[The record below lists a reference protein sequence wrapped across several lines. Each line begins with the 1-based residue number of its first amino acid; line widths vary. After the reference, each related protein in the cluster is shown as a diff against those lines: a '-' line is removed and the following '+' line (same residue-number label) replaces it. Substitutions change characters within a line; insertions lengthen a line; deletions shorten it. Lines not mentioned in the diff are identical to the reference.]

1 MEKIYI
7 GILGYN
13 SNTEGLLSILKDN
26 ENVIKN
32 KTGYE
37 ILIKKIFINDLEC
50 NINSLS
56 SLYNNNNIV
65 VSNDP
70 FNIVN
75 DKDIKIIVETL
86 DNVKLSK
93 DLIIKIIESNK
104 TPIISNKALLSK
116 YGKDIFS
123 KAFEYGINIGFESCV
138 GGGIPIID
146 VVKEDLIGNNIKEI
160 YAILSG
166 TSNYI
171 LTKLENDENDLNNLI
186 EEVKSLGYSEYDPN
200 IDINGLDSAYKIA
213 ILSMIAFKKI
223 IPFEKI
229 YIRGIKDIDKLD
241 IDFAEQL
248 GCKIKLLS
256 IAKNIDGKLD
266 IRVEPTMLPKKYM
279 LAKVRDEFNAIYI
292 KSDMVGNTIHYGRGA
307 GGKAI
312 GSALCSDVVSA
323 MRDLK
328 HCNKMR
334 TPPLGYFGDY
344 NNEANIVDHLEIV
357 SPFYLRFI
365 VIDKPGVLATIAGVL
380 GKNNIS
386 ISAAIQPEVVK
397 ESSLIPL
404 VFLTHVTK
412 ALNIKM
418 AVEEINSLDIVH
430 KKAVVVRVEK

>member
-37 ILIKKIFINDLEC
+37 ILIKKIFINNLEC
-50 NINSLS
+50 NINSSS
-56 SLYNNNNIV
+56 SLYNNIV

-70 FNIVN
+70 LNIVN

-93 DLIIKIIESNK
+93 DLTIKIIESNK

-186 EEVKSLGYSEYDPN
+186 EEVKSLGYSEYDPD

>member
-1 MEKIYI
+1 MEKAYI
-7 GILGYN
+7 GILGVN
-13 SNTEGLLSILKDN
+13 SNTQGLFALLKDN
-26 ENVIKN
+26 KEIIKH
-32 KTGYE
+32 KTGLT
-37 ILIKKIFINDLEC
+37 IQIKKIFKDKNSSNVNLESLPINDNISITENPFDVINDNDLE
-50 NINSLS
+50 
-56 SLYNNNNIV
+56 
-65 VSNDP
+65 
-70 FNIVN
+70 
-75 DKDIKIIVETL
+75 IIVEAL
-86 DNVKLSK
+86 DDVMLAK
-93 DLIIKIIESNK
+93 DLIVKILELGKI
-104 TPIISNKALLSK
+104 PIISNKALLSI
-116 YGKDIFS
+116 YGKDIFN
-123 KAFEYGINIGFESCV
+123 KAFKHGINIGFEACV

-171 LTKLENDENDLNNLI
+171 LTKLENDENDINSLI
-186 EEVKSLGYSEYDPN
+186 DEVKSLGYSEYDPD
-200 IDINGLDSAYKIA
+200 IDVNGLDSAYKIT

-229 YIRGIKDIDKLD
+229 YIRGIKDVDKID

-279 LAKVRDEFNAIYI
+279 LAKVREEFNAIYI

-307 GGKAI
+307 GYKAI

-323 MRDLK
+323 IRDLK

-334 TPPLGYFGDY
+334 TPSLGYFGDY
-344 NNEANIVDHLEIV
+344 NEEANIVDYFDIM
-357 SPFYLRFI
+357 SSFYLRFI
-365 VIDKPGVLATIAGVL
+365 VMDKPGVLATIAGVL

-404 VFLTHVTK
+404 VFLTHATK

-418 AVEEINSLDIVH
+418 AVDEINSLDFIH

>member
-26 ENVIKN
+26 DNVIKH
-32 KTGYE
+32 KTGCE
-37 ILIKKIFINDLEC
+37 ILVKKIFINDPEY
-50 NINSLS
+50 NITSS
-56 SLYNNNNIV
+56 SLNNSII

-70 FNIVN
+70 LNILD

-86 DNVKLSK
+86 DNVKLSR

-104 TPIISNKALLSK
+104 TPIISNKELLSK
-116 YGKDIFS
+116 YGRDIFS
-123 KAFEYGINIGFESCV
+123 KAFEYGINLGFESCV

-146 VVKEDLIGNNIKEI
+146 VVKEDLICNNIKEI

-171 LTKLENDENDLNNLI
+171 LTKLENHENNVDNLI
-186 EEVKSLGYSEYDPN
+186 EEVKKLGYSEHDPD
-200 IDINGLDSAYKIA
+200 IDLNGFDSAYKIA

-223 IPFEKI
+223 IPFDKI
-229 YIRGIKDIDKLD
+229 YIRGIKNIDKLD

-256 IAKNIDGKLD
+256 IAKNIENKLD
-266 IRVEPTMLPKKYM
+266 IRVEPTMLPKKFM

-307 GGKAI
+307 GSKAI
-312 GSALCSDVVSA
+312 GSALCSDLVSA
-323 MRDLK
+323 IRDLE

-344 NNEANIVDHLEIV
+344 NEEASIVDHLEIM

-365 VIDKPGVLATIAGVL
+365 VIDKPGVLATIAGIL
-380 GKNNIS
+380 GNNNIS
-386 ISAAIQPEVVK
+386 ISAAIQPEVMK

-404 VFLTHVTK
+404 VFLTHTTK

-418 AVEEINSLDIVH
+418 AIEEINSLDIIH
-430 KKAVVVRVEK
+430 KKAIVVRVEK